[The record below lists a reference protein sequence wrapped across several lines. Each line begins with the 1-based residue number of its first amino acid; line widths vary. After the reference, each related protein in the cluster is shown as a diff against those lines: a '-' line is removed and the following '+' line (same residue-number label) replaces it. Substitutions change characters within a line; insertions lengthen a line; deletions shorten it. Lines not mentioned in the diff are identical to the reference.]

1 MVTRGSKPEGEINHV
16 TGVGHSESRISNT
29 LFIIY
34 LIGLDRYAVKFL
46 LLWLATSSLGEYCYL
61 KFITIICLATGESG
75 STPNSSLFRNVTW
88 RPFGWSTWF
97 LLWFKVSCF
106 FWFFF
111 CCSAEHPLRVCPCT
125 SRTNLSLGHPLPF
138 IKSSVFRFL

>member
-29 LFIIY
+29 LFIVY
-34 LIGLDRYAVKFL
+34 LIGPDRYVVKF

-88 RPFGWSTWF
+88 RSFGWSTWF